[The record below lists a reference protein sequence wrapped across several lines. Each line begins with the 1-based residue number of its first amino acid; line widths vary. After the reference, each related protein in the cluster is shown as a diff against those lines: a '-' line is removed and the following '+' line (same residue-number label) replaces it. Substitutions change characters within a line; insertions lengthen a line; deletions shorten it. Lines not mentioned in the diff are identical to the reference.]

1 MSNDSKLKEIARL
14 KTSILTGYRYIE
26 DTPSLQPHIV
36 ASIEKRISAES
47 DRLLALEDSLKEDI
61 RRQEELE
68 ARTLNSVMYNWQLQ

>member
-14 KTSILTGYRYIE
+14 KTSILTGYKYIE

-68 ARTLNSVMYNWQLQ
+68 ARALNSVIYNW

>member
-68 ARTLNSVMYNWQLQ
+68 ARALNSVMYNW

>member
-47 DRLLALEDSLKEDI
+47 DRLLVLEDSLKEDI

-68 ARTLNSVMYNWQLQ
+68 AKALNSVMYNW

>member
-68 ARTLNSVMYNWQLQ
+68 AKALNSVMYNW

>member
-47 DRLLALEDSLKEDI
+47 ERLLALEDSLKEDI

-68 ARTLNSVMYNWQLQ
+68 AKALNSVMYNW

>member
-1 MSNDSKLKEIARL
+1 MSNESKLKEIAKL
-14 KTSILTGYRYIE
+14 KTSILTGYKYIE

-68 ARTLNSVMYNWQLQ
+68 ARALNSVMYNW

>member
-68 ARTLNSVMYNWQLQ
+68 ARVLNSVMYNW

>member
-1 MSNDSKLKEIARL
+1 MSNESKLKEIAKL
-14 KTSILTGYRYIE
+14 KTSILTGYKYIE

-68 ARTLNSVMYNWQLQ
+68 AKALNSVMYNW

>member
-1 MSNDSKLKEIARL
+1 MSNESKLKEIAKL
-14 KTSILTGYRYIE
+14 KTSILTGYKYIE

-61 RRQEELE
+61 RRQKELE
-68 ARTLNSVMYNWQLQ
+68 AKALNSVMYNW